1 MAGRQVAG
9 PHDPYRVLQVH
20 PDACPEVVAAAFG
33 VLREMILT
41 SDADDAP
48 RRLAELNAAHRTLAD
63 PLLRAAHD
71 ADGHHLAQVNVALPL
86 ESLDS
91 PRLAAFVDA
100 LAPVNAVADASPGF
114 VWRLQTDA
122 GDATAIRAFG
132 DDRLVVNM
140 SVWES
145 VEALRGFAYGEAHAA
160 VLRRRRE
167 WFTRLGEPETALWW
181 VPAGTL
187 PTVAD
192 AEKRLAALR
201 ADGPTPRAFTLR
213 TVFPPRAAAQ

>member
-1 MAGRQVAG
+1 MAGREVAG
-9 PHDPYRVLQVH
+9 APDPYRVLQVH

-86 ESLDS
+86 EPLDS
-91 PRLAAFVDA
+91 PRLAAFVEA

-132 DDRLVVNM
+132 DDRLIVNM

-145 VEALRGFAYGEAHAA
+145 VEALRAFAYGDAHAA
-160 VLRRRRE
+160 VLRRRRD
-167 WFTRLGEPETALWW
+167 WFARLGEP
-181 VPAGTL
+181 
-187 PTVAD
+187 
-192 AEKRLAALR
+192 
-201 ADGPTPRAFTLR
+201 
-213 TVFPPRAAAQ
+213 